1 MHPAVLGALSRYGLH
16 GTASL
21 VIEVARYR
29 VIFGDCDPM
38 KIVYY
43 GNYFR
48 FFEIGRAELFRRMG
62 HPFAIYIARGLYL
75 GVIETTCR
83 YRRPSHYDDDLVI
96 SAAVTELRR
105 ARITIGYEIRGTD
118 GELRVEGSTTHAV
131 IGDDGRPQRIPEEF
145 RAAAQALQT
154 KIPPS

>member
-1 MHPAVLGALSRYGLH
+1 M
-16 GTASL
+16 
-21 VIEVARYR
+21 IEVARYR

-48 FFEIGRAELFRRMG
+48 LFEIGRAELFRRMG

-83 YRRPSHYDDDLVI
+83 YRRPSRYDDDLAI
-96 SAAVTELRR
+96 SAAVTDVRG
-105 ARITIGYEIRGTD
+105 ARLTISYEIRGEDT
-118 GELRVEGSTTHAV
+118 ELRVEGSTTHAV
-131 IGDDGRPQRIPEEF
+131 IGDDGRPQRIPQEF
-145 RAAAQALQT
+145 REAAHAMRSE
-154 KIPPS
+154 PPRQ

>member
-1 MHPAVLGALSRYGLH
+1 MVARR
-16 GTASL
+16 L

-38 KIVYY
+38 RIVYY

-48 FFEIGRAELFRRMG
+48 LFEIGRAELFRRLG
-62 HPFAIYIARGLYL
+62 HPFAVYIARGLYL

-83 YRRPSHYDDDLVI
+83 YRRPSRYDDELVI
-96 SAAVTELRR
+96 CAAVTELRR
-105 ARITIGYEIRGTD
+105 ARVIIGYEIRGLD

-131 IGDDGRPQRIPEEF
+131 IGDDGKPQRIPPEF
-145 RAAAQALQT
+145 RDAALAMHAGLA
-154 KIPPS
+154 SG

>member
-1 MHPAVLGALSRYGLH
+1 
-16 GTASL
+16 

-38 KIVYY
+38 RIVYY

-62 HPFAIYIARGLYL
+62 HPFAVYIAQGLYL

-83 YRRPSHYDDDLVI
+83 YRRPSRYDDDLVI
-96 SAAVTELRR
+96 SAAVTDVRR
-105 ARITIGYEIRGTD
+105 ARITIGYEIRGLD

-131 IGDDGRPQRIPEEF
+131 IGDDGRPQRIPEAF
-145 RAAAQALQT
+145 REAARTLAGDVP
-154 KIPPS
+154 KPS

>member
-1 MHPAVLGALSRYGLH
+1 
-16 GTASL
+16 
-21 VIEVARYR
+21 
-29 VIFGDCDPM
+29 M

-48 FFEIGRAELFRRMG
+48 LFEIGRAELFRRMG

-83 YRRPSHYDDDLVI
+83 YRRPSRYDDDLAI
-96 SAAVTELRR
+96 SAAVTDVRG
-105 ARITIGYEIRGTD
+105 ARITISYEIRGTD

-131 IGDDGRPQRIPEEF
+131 IGDDGRPQRIPTEF
-145 RAAAQALQT
+145 RDAARAMQSEVA
-154 KIPPS
+154 PA

>member
-1 MHPAVLGALSRYGLH
+1 M
-16 GTASL
+16 
-21 VIEVARYR
+21 IEVARYR

-38 KIVYY
+38 RIVYY

-62 HPFAIYIARGLYL
+62 HPFAVYIAQGLYL

-83 YRRPSHYDDDLVI
+83 YRRPSRYDDDLVI
-96 SAAVTELRR
+96 SAAVTDVRR
-105 ARITIGYEIRGTD
+105 ARITIGYEIRGLD

-131 IGDDGRPQRIPEEF
+131 IGDDGRPQRIPEAF
-145 RAAAQALQT
+145 REAARTLAGDVP
-154 KIPPS
+154 KPS